1 MRLKVI
7 LAVAACKLTRF
18 ALRFLKRGGTAL
30 PGKVALRLCPNL
42 LGVLARGVKVI
53 AITGTNGK
61 TTSSRIVEQALL
73 EAGADCFSNRS
84 GSNLMQ
90 GITADFCAC
99 ATLGGRVKKEWAVI
113 ECDEAAAKQ
122 VFPLLRP
129 KAVLVT
135 NIFRDQLD
143 RYGEV
148 THTLENIRIGLAA
161 VPDALLCLNA
171 DCPLTASLAD
181 KLPNPAVFFGVDAD
195 IYKSRV
201 EEVSDAKRCLR
212 CGAEYVYD
220 RVSYGHLGA
229 WRCPNCGAKRPT
241 PGVCVTEIFSQTADG
256 ARLTLTIDGQPHEC
270 YVNLPGGYN
279 IYNAAGAAA
288 VVTAA
293 GFPVEAAL
301 AAAADF
307 SCGFGRMEKFTLGS
321 AETRMILIKNPA
333 GCNQVLNFLGNQEGE
348 ALFVICLNDNFADGT
363 DVSWIWDVNFETLLD
378 MGDKLCGVLV
388 SGTRAWDMA
397 LRLQYAGIPE
407 EKLRVCPD
415 WDGLLSAIT
424 GQDKPVY
431 IMPTYT
437 AMLSLREKISRDY
450 GYKKFWE

>member
-1 MRLKVI
+1 MKLKVI

-18 ALRFLKRGGTAL
+18 ALRVLRRGGTAL
-30 PGKVALRLCPNL
+30 PGKVALRLCPKL
-42 LGVLARGVKVI
+42 LGVLSRGVQVI

-90 GITADFCAC
+90 GITADFCAF
-99 ATLGGRVKKEWAVI
+99 ATLGGKVKKAWAVV

-135 NIFRDQLD
+135 NVFRDQLD

-148 THTLENIRIGLAA
+148 THTLENIRAGLSA
-161 VPDALLCLNA
+161 VPEAVLCLNA

-181 KLPNPAVFFGVDAD
+181 LPNKTVFFGVDAD

-201 EEVSDAKRCLR
+201 EELSDAKRCLR

-220 RVSYGHLGA
+220 HVTYAHLGA
-229 WRCPNCGAKRPT
+229 WRCPSCGASRPA
-241 PGVCVTEIFSQTADG
+241 PAVCVTEIFSQTADG
-256 ARLTLTIDGQPHEC
+256 ARMALTLGGQSHEC

-301 AAAADF
+301 SAAADF

-321 AETRMILIKNPA
+321 AEVRMILIKNPA
-333 GCNQVLNFLGNQEGE
+333 GCNQVLNFLRNQEGE
-348 ALFVICLNDNFADGT
+348 ALFVVCLNDNFADGT
-363 DVSWIWDVNFETLLD
+363 DVSWIWDVNFENLLE
-378 MGDKLCGVLV
+378 MGERLTGVLV

-397 LRLQYAGIPE
+397 LRLQYAGIPK
-407 EKLRVCPD
+407 EKLQVCTD
-415 WDGLLSAIT
+415 WDTLLKAVT
-424 GQDKPVY
+424 AQAKPVF